1 MALLAEYALTPDV
14 FDTTSYASE
23 EVCGIHLQNL
33 KEVLLHEG
41 LVRDLRQ
48 GDWGRL
54 FLSNDR
60 SWHQRGKEL
69 LKKLVSQKRLVAFPP
84 KGAIVPATDVE
95 WCGEAIATH
104 QAPHELAGIIVSEAL
119 VGQYRAN
126 PLVASVGR
134 LASAAWWSGRSP
146 SLRLARTLAAYRSGL
161 DLVLRHANSIML
173 IDPYFDPT
181 KTHRDALTLLAGAC
195 QRAPR
200 PLIEVH
206 RVAWYGSGQDK
217 RPQSTVVEAA
227 LRPALAIA
235 ATQSGLS
242 FEVFLWDDFHDR
254 YLISDIVG
262 ISVPHGFDTTRAA
275 NAVTTWTRLGRG
287 DRDDVQREFDAA
299 SNRHTLRHRFVVP

>member
-14 FDTTSYASE
+14 FDTTSYTSE

-84 KGAIVPATDVE
+84 MGATVPVTDVE

-104 QAPHELAGIIVSEAL
+104 RVPHELAGIIVSEAL
-119 VGQYRAN
+119 VGPHRAN

-146 SLRLARTLAAYRSGL
+146 SLRLARTLGAYRSGL
-161 DLVLRHANSIML
+161 ELVLRHANSIML

-181 KTHRDALTLLAGAC
+181 KTHRDAVTLLAGAG

-206 RVAWYGSGQDK
+206 RVAWYGTGQDK
-217 RPQSTVVEAA
+217 RAQSAVVEAS
-227 LRPALAIA
+227 LRPALATA

-254 YLISDIVG
+254 YLISDLVG
-262 ISVPHGFDTTRAA
+262 ISVPHGFATTTAA
-275 NAVTTWTRLGRG
+275 NSVTTWARLGRG
-287 DRDDVQREFDAA
+287 ERDDVQREFDPA
-299 SNRHTLRHRFVVP
+299 SNRHMLRHRFVVP